1 VVKLAKEGNGAS
13 TIGTVLRDRYAIP
26 LTKPITGKTIKEILQ
41 ASGIAPKV
49 PEDLEVLLRKA
60 DSTRRYLEKNKSDKM
75 GKRSLTRVESKI
87 YRLVKYY
94 KKAGILPPQWEYKLM
109 AASVI

>member
-1 VVKLAKEGNGAS
+1 MVKLAKEGNGPS

-49 PEDLEVLLRKA
+49 PEDLEVLLRKV
-60 DSTRRYLEKNKSDKM
+60 DSARRHLEKNKSDKM
-75 GKRSLTRVESKI
+75 GKRSLTLIESKI
-87 YRLVKYY
+87 YRLAKYY